1 MSGILRCFIKPF
13 ACELLICL
21 ALSIYGCAN
30 DTASQ
35 QRVQSL
41 KEYGIVIDAG
51 HGGQDPGAV
60 SAVNSAVESELNLA
74 IAKELESVLTEKGIV
89 CTLTRNDNNALAD
102 TKEGDMN
109 KRRDIIQSSQA
120 PVMVSIHMNSFPDD
134 PNVWGPQVF
143 YSDSKSSKELADI
156 LQSLL
161 NAATGGKR
169 KSAYLDLFIL
179 DNNPMPSV
187 LIECG
192 FLSNEAEAQK
202 LTDSEYQALIAQ
214 TIADGIFD
222 YCGYLNP

>member
-1 MSGILRCFIKPF
+1 MSGILRYFIKPF
-13 ACELLICL
+13 ACVLLICL

-89 CTLTRNDNNALAD
+89 CTLTRNDNNALVD

-109 KRRDIIQSSQA
+109 KRRDII
-120 PVMVSIHMNSFPDD
+120 
-134 PNVWGPQVF
+134 
-143 YSDSKSSKELADI
+143 
-156 LQSLL
+156 SL
-161 NAATGGKR
+161 R
-169 KSAYLDLFIL
+169 
-179 DNNPMPSV
+179 
-187 LIECG
+187 
-192 FLSNEAEAQK
+192 
-202 LTDSEYQALIAQ
+202 IAQ
-214 TIADGIFD
+214 
-222 YCGYLNP
+222 